1 MWRMMVLIGL
11 ALLILAGCGGQPLVP
26 QEVAVMDLQRVAGQR
41 IFFGHQSVGWNIITG
56 VEAILQQHPD
66 VTMAITTPTERTD
79 DQAAAFVHTEVGQNY
94 DPLAKLTDF
103 DRLIREG
110 LGDQVEIAFFKF
122 CYVDFDQQTDVEQLF
137 KTYQATMD
145 ALQRDY
151 PDTTFV
157 YVTTPLMAPDQGA
170 KGFLKGMLGRNQE
183 VNANTKRHQFNELLR
198 ASYAESGALFD
209 LAAVEATAA
218 DGTTCTMKVSGETVP
233 CLVRAYTDDGG
244 HLNDVGQRV
253 VAGKLIAFLATLN

>member
-1 MWRMMVLIGL
+1 MRRVIILMGL
-11 ALLILAGCGGQPLVP
+11 AMLILIGCGGQPLTP
-26 QEVAVMDLQRVAGQR
+26 QEVASMDLQRVAAKR

-56 VEAILQQHPD
+56 IDAILQAHPD
-66 VTMAITTPTERTD
+66 VTMTFTTPTEYTD
-79 DQAAAFVHTEVGQNY
+79 GQGAAFVHTEVGQNY
-94 DPLAKLTDF
+94 DPLSKLQDF

-110 LGDQVEIAFFKF
+110 LGDRVEIAFFKF

-137 KTYQATMD
+137 TTYQATMD

-151 PDTTFV
+151 PDLTLV

-198 ASYAESGALFD
+198 ASYAASGTLFD
-209 LAAVEATAA
+209 LAATEATAL
-218 DGTTCTMKVSGETVP
+218 DGTACTMKVDGASVP
-233 CLVRAYTDDGG
+233 CLVRDYTDDGG
-244 HLNDVGQRV
+244 HLNSQGQRV
-253 VAGKLIAFLATLN
+253 VAGSLIAFLATLN